1 MPTTGATDIFL
12 SGFCENPQVDYLL
25 DKLVHEHAE
34 EYENGDLTEPLKKA
48 TMLKYRDI
56 IAETCSE
63 FSRRNNFVRIY
74 PARGSKQYDK
84 FFTGS
89 KALNKIV
96 YKTLFGNE
104 VLPHNSYK
112 EE

>member
-1 MPTTGATDIFL
+1 M
-12 SGFCENPQVDYLL
+12 
-25 DKLVHEHAE
+25 HEHAE
-34 EYENGDLTEPLKKA
+34 EYENGDLSEPLKKA

-104 VLPHNSYK
+104 VLPHHSYK
-112 EE
+112 EELNIKERKRSTILPISAEETKIESKI

>member
-1 MPTTGATDIFL
+1 M
-12 SGFCENPQVDYLL
+12 
-25 DKLVHEHAE
+25 HEHAE
-34 EYENGDLTEPLKKA
+34 EYENGDLSEPLKKA

-63 FSRRNNFVRIY
+63 FSRRNNYVRIY

-84 FFTGS
+84 FFTSS

-104 VLPHNSYK
+104 VLPHHSSKDESNIK
-112 EE
+112 ERKRSTILPPASEETRIESKV